1 MTLDRLETEML
12 SNPVRNLQFMLR
24 RLADKY
30 PNLPQL
36 ALDGIFGGETLE
48 SVLTFQRDF
57 GLPVTGTV
65 DQSTWE
71 ALVREWTALEREV
84 SPPRTLQIFPGEG
97 HQVLPGEGGD
107 YMILPQTMFQVL
119 SRHLEG
125 IAEDAA
131 DGVHG
136 AASVENTKWLQQLAQ
151 LEETGI
157 MDRATWDALSRL
169 YELFVTSDS
178 GKKK

>member
-1 MTLDRLETEML
+1 MTQDRLETEML

-24 RLADKY
+24 RLASKY

-36 ALDGIFGGETLE
+36 AEDGIFGAETLE
-48 SVLTFQRDF
+48 SVLIFQRDF
-57 GLPVTGTV
+57 DLPVTGMV
-65 DQSTWE
+65 DQRTWDT
-71 ALVREWTALEREV
+71 LVKEWTTLEREV
-84 SPPRTLQIFPGEG
+84 SPARTLQIFPGGG

-119 SRHLEG
+119 SRYLEG
-125 IAEDAA
+125 IAEDTA

-136 AASVENTKWLQQLAQ
+136 TVSVENTKWLQQLAQ

-169 YELFVTSDS
+169 YELFVTSDT
-178 GKKK
+178 GKNK

>member
-1 MTLDRLETEML
+1 MTQDRLETEML

-24 RLADKY
+24 RLAGKY

-36 ALDGIFGGETLE
+36 AEDGIFGEETLE

-57 GLPVTGTV
+57 NLPVTGMV
-65 DQSTWE
+65 DQPTWD
-71 ALVREWTALEREV
+71 ALVREWTTLEREV
-84 SPPRTLQIFPGEG
+84 SPTRTLHIFPGEG
-97 HQVLPGEGGD
+97 HRILPGEGGD

-125 IAEDAA
+125 ITEDTA

-136 AASVENTKWLQQLAQ
+136 AVSVENTKWLQQLAQ

-169 YELFVTSDS
+169 YELFVTSDT
-178 GKKK
+178 GKNR